1 MDTTGFKAQAMDE
14 WLGIPYETLE
24 NLSVRQQREII
35 KKRAREIFQE
45 DRAQR
50 RMYSMI
56 HTKPIDTATNTKIH
70 FRKIENNLQR
80 LTFEQL

>member
-1 MDTTGFKAQAMDE
+1 
-14 WLGIPYETLE
+14 
-24 NLSVRQQREII
+24 V
-35 KKRAREIFQE
+35 KKRAKEIFAE

-70 FRKIENNLQR
+70 FNKIEKNMQR
-80 LTFEQL
+80 LTY

>member
-1 MDTTGFKAQAMDE
+1 M
-14 WLGIPYETLE
+14 
-24 NLSVRQQREII
+24 RQQREIV
-35 KKRAREIFQE
+35 KKRAKEIFAE

-70 FRKIENNLQR
+70 FKKIEANMQR
-80 LTFEQL
+80 LTYQQL

>member
-1 MDTTGFKAQAMDE
+1 MSIRE
-14 WLGIPYETLE
+14 
-24 NLSVRQQREII
+24 QREII
-35 KKRAREIFQE
+35 KAKARKLFAE

-70 FRKIENNLQR
+70 FRKIENNMQR
-80 LTFEQL
+80 LTYD